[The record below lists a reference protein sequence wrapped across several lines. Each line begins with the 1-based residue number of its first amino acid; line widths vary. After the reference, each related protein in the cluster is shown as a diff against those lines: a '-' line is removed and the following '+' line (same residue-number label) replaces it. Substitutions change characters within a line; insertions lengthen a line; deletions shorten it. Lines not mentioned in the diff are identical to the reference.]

1 MENNNNNIES
11 MKDKIK
17 VQPKNSPDDEFLGD
31 LNKALSKKIE
41 QATDRTDDNSPID
54 AVIAANEQQPSNVLL
69 DDQEYEQLNLQLQQ
83 RVDTAIN
90 TLTDVRSDLVRLLA
104 SDLSHAFANDEI
116 IHTNFNITHAGITID
131 SYNTVTRAIN
141 ELKSEFNSPW

>member
-1 MENNNNNIES
+1 METNDIES
-11 MKDKIK
+11 MKDKIG
-17 VQPKNSPDDEFLGD
+17 VQPKNNTDDEFLGD
-31 LNKALSKKIE
+31 LNKALSGAVKKP
-41 QATDRTDDNSPID
+41 TDQNNDKSPKD
-54 AVIAANEQQPSNVLL
+54 AVVIANEQQPNGVLL
-69 DDQEYEQLNLQLQQ
+69 DDREYEQLNLRLQQ
-83 RVDTAIN
+83 RADTTIN
-90 TLTDVRSDLVRLLA
+90 ALTDIRSDLVRLLA